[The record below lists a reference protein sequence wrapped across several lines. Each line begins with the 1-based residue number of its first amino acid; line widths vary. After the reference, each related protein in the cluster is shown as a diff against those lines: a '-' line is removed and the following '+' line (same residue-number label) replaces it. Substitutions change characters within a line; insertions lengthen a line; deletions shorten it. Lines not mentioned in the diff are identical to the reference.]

1 MSLTMNNNLYRLVY
15 YSRNH
20 VSFDDSL
27 FTASVDDILARS
39 RANNARD
46 AITGALLFNAGCFA
60 QVLEG
65 PLGKVEQTFE
75 RIQQDERHS
84 DVSLLGLDPI
94 EHRSFPNWAMG
105 FVGLSDVDA
114 VRFARVNSVSGF
126 DPSRLDGDQIHMLLR
141 DLTLE
146 EESQSFDWPVSKPGL
161 Q

>member
-1 MSLTMNNNLYRLVY
+1 MTDRLHRLVY

-20 VSFDDSL
+20 VSAD
-27 FTASVDDILARS
+27 ASSFQSAVDDILARS

-65 PLGKVEQTFE
+65 PLEAVEATFE

-84 DVSLLGLDPI
+84 DVSLLAFDPV

-105 FVGLSDVDA
+105 FIGLSDRDA
-114 VRFARVNSVSGF
+114 ARFSGIATASGF
-126 DPSRLDGDQIHMLLR
+126 DPARLSGEEIHRLLR

-146 EESQSFDWPVSKPGL
+146 EEHAL
-161 Q
+161 